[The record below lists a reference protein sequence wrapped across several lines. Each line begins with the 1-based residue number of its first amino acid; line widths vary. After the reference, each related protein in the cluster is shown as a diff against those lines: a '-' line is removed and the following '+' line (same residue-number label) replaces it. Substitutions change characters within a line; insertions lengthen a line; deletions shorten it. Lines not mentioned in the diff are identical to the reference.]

1 MKKALLLS
9 SVVAASMS
17 LTACAAF
24 QQAAGMTKTV
34 PDEFLVVSTA
44 PLTVPP
50 EYNLRPPRPGQATPQ
65 ELRPNQEA
73 RVAVFGEGIGSSAS
87 LGEQA
92 LIARAGAMAVDSAVR
107 GQIDFNRADTLR
119 KPRSIADR
127 ILFWQDDEG
136 GPEAA
141 PGDGVVIDAAIEA
154 ERLATER
161 RAVEAATGGE
171 EVVIRKGERGFRLPG
186 T

>member
-1 MKKALLLS
+1 MKKALIAGAILT
-9 SVVAASMS
+9 VTASLAGCS
-17 LTACAAF
+17 GF
-24 QQAAGMTKTV
+24 RQAAGMTKTV

-73 RVAVFGEGIGSSAS
+73 RVAVFGDGIGEGAS
-87 LGEQA
+87 PGEQA
-92 LIARAGAMAVDSAVR
+92 LIARAGATAVDSAIR
-107 GQIDFNRADTLR
+107 GQIDFARADTLR
-119 KPRSIADR
+119 KPRSMADR
-127 ILFWQDDEG
+127 ILFWRDG
-136 GPEAA
+136 AA
-141 PGDGVVIDAAIEA
+141 PAAEPGDGVLVDPAAEA
-154 ERLATER
+154 ERLAAEQ
-161 RAVEAATGGE
+161 RAIDAATGGG